1 MHFKAASLSSKSS
14 EVKYSKSGIV
24 AGRLQILGVWGST
37 QRPRDPQNLWGMEEP
52 YPWRSKDILHGG
64 VSARQGKLNC

>member
-1 MHFKAASLSSKSS
+1 MHFKAVSFSSKSG

-24 AGRLQILGVWGST
+24 AGRLQILGFRG
-37 QRPRDPQNLWGMEEP
+37 RFRDPQNLWGMEEL
-52 YPWRSKDILHGG
+52 YPCRSKDILHGG